1 MSGVCGIIEL
11 SIDKG
16 DNVADFSEQLKQLPD
31 LPGVYLMKDKSGEII
46 YVGKAISLK
55 KRVRQYFQASGNHS
69 PKVASMVMN
78 IKDFEYIIVNNE
90 VEALVLEANLI
101 KRNKPKYNILLRDDK
116 QYPYIKV
123 TVQERYP
130 RVLKTRQIEKDG
142 AKYFGPYPSATAVN
156 EAIDIFQRTFPIRN
170 CRLNLDKEGQRFKP
184 CLNYHIGRCL
194 GPCRGN
200 VDEALYNEMIDKVL
214 DFLNLK
220 DDSLVKMLEGKMQ
233 RASQELN
240 FEAAASFRD
249 QIQALTTLHVK
260 QRVDT
265 ASNVEQDV
273 IAMARGVEEVVVQVY
288 FIRDGKIVGREHYI
302 MEDSYIEDRSEIM
315 EAFVKQFYMGAS
327 YIPKEL
333 LLEEALEDNDSI
345 QRWLSSMRGSKV
357 SIQVPSK
364 GEKSQLIRMAKENAL
379 EMLNKYGDK
388 FLRKHRENLKALEE
402 LQINLGL
409 EDRPERL
416 EAFDISNIS
425 GIGSVGSMVVFEK
438 GEPKKSDYRRF
449 RIRSFSTPD
458 DYGSMAEVLE
468 RRFLRGLAD
477 KEGEESIKNKNGF
490 SLLPDIIMIDGGKGQ
505 VNRVQSLL
513 DQMGV
518 DIPVCGMVKDQF
530 HKTRGLIYN
539 NEEISF
545 DKDSLAFKLVYRIQE
560 EAHRFAISYHRSL
573 RTRDMFKSELDGIPG
588 IGEKRKMELLR
599 HFQSITKIREATVEE
614 LCEVKGM
621 NVRAAES
628 VLAHFRK
635 KEE

>member
-1 MSGVCGIIEL
+1 
-11 SIDKG
+11 
-16 DNVADFSEQLKQLPD
+16 
-31 LPGVYLMKDKSGEII
+31 MKDSAGEII

-69 PKVASMVMN
+69 PKVANMVRN
-78 IKDFEYIIVNNE
+78 IHDFEYIIVNNE
-90 VEALVLEANLI
+90 VEALVLESNLI
-101 KRNKPKYNILLRDDK
+101 KSNKPKYNILLRDDK

-123 TVQERYP
+123 TVQEKYP
-130 RVLKTRQIEKDG
+130 RVLKTRQIERDG
-142 AKYFGPYPSATAVN
+142 ARYFGPYPSATAVN
-156 EAIDIFQRTFPIRN
+156 EAIEIFHRTFPIRN

-200 VDEALYNEMIDKVL
+200 VDEAVYNNMINNVL
-214 DFLNLK
+214 DFLTLK
-220 DDSLVKMLEGKMQ
+220 DYSLVQMLEEKMQ
-233 RASQELN
+233 KASQELN

-249 QIQALTTLHVK
+249 QIQALMTLHEK

-333 LLEEALEDNDSI
+333 LLEEAIEDIDSI
-345 QRWLSSMRGSKV
+345 QSWLSSMRGSKV

-364 GEKSQLIRMAKENAL
+364 GDKSQLIRMAKENAL

-402 LQINLGL
+402 LQTGLGL

-449 RIRSFSTPD
+449 RIRTVSTPD
-458 DYGSMAEVLE
+458 DYGSMVEVLE
-468 RRFLRGLAD
+468 RRFLRGLTD
-477 KEGEESIKNKNGF
+477 KNGEVQQREKNGF
-490 SLLPDIIMIDGGKGQ
+490 TLLPDIIMIDGGKGQ

-513 DQMGV
+513 DKMGV
-518 DIPVCGMVKDQF
+518 EIPVCGMVKDHF
-530 HKTRGLIYN
+530 HKTRGLIYKN
-539 NEEISF
+539 REISL
-545 DKDSLAFKLVYRIQE
+545 DKDGLAFKLVYRIQE

-573 RTRDMFKSELDGIPG
+573 RTKDMFRSELDGIPG
-588 IGEKRKMELLR
+588 IGEKRKLELLR
-599 HFQSITKIREATVEE
+599 HFQSISKIKEATIEE

-628 VLAHFRK
+628 VLNHFRK

>member
-1 MSGVCGIIEL
+1 
-11 SIDKG
+11 
-16 DNVADFSEQLKQLPD
+16 
-31 LPGVYLMKDKSGEII
+31 MKDKAGEII

-55 KRVRQYFQASGNHS
+55 KRVRQYFQATGNHP
-69 PKVASMVMN
+69 PKVANMVRN
-78 IKDFEYIIVNNE
+78 IHDFEYIIVNNE
-90 VEALVLEANLI
+90 VEALVLESNLI
-101 KRNKPKYNILLRDDK
+101 KSNKPKYNILLRDDK

-130 RVLKTRQIEKDG
+130 RVLKTRQIERDG

-156 EAIDIFQRTFPIRN
+156 EAIEIFHRTFPLRN
-170 CRLNLDKEGQRFKP
+170 CRLNLDKEGQQFKP

-200 VDEALYNEMIDKVL
+200 VDEALYSEMIDKVL
-214 DFLNLK
+214 DFLSLK
-220 DDSLVKMLEGKMQ
+220 DDYLVKMLEDKMKK
-233 RASQELN
+233 ASQEHN

-249 QIQALTTLHVK
+249 QIQALMTLHEK
-260 QRVDT
+260 QRVDA

-333 LLEEALEDNDSI
+333 LLEEAIGDIDSI
-345 QRWLSSMRGSKV
+345 QSWLSSMRGSKV

-364 GEKSQLIRMAKENAL
+364 GDKSQLIRMAKENAL

-402 LQINLGL
+402 LQENLGL

-449 RIRSFSTPD
+449 RIRSLSTPD
-458 DYGSMAEVLE
+458 DYGSMVEVLE
-468 RRFLRGLAD
+468 RRFLRGLTD
-477 KEGEESIKNKNGF
+477 KNGEDQHREKNGF
-490 SLLPDIIMIDGGKGQ
+490 TLLPDIIMIDGGKGQ

-513 DQMGV
+513 EKIGV
-518 DIPVCGMVKDQF
+518 EIPVCGMVKDQF

-539 NEEISF
+539 NKEISL
-545 DKDSLAFKLVYRIQE
+545 DKDSLAFKMVYRIQE

-573 RTRDMFKSELDGIPG
+573 RSKDMFRSELDGIPG

-599 HFQSITKIREATVEE
+599 HFQSISKIKEATIQE

-621 NVRAAES
+621 NVKAAES
-628 VLAHFRK
+628 VRNHFQK